1 LELSR
6 HRDHPGTSRLRRLA
20 GGAFRVTVMPTYR
33 DADMLNQRAEYP
45 SRPVTRNPEL
55 THVSL
60 RASHP
65 ARVMTQAKASRTLI
79 AAVGEDQ
86 GRGRWHAMAD
96 LTSQAK
102 GAVEAFNNA
111 DWDEV
116 TTYFGNSTYHEF
128 GTQRSLSGIDAI
140 LEVMRG
146 WKAAM
151 PDVRGTVTGAVEQG
165 QRVVL
170 EIMWEGTQ
178 TGEML
183 SEQGTI
189 PASGKR
195 QKTPAAFVFD
205 YEDGTLKE
213 SRHYFDMLTFLKQIG
228 AA

>member
-1 LELSR
+1 
-6 HRDHPGTSRLRRLA
+6 
-20 GGAFRVTVMPTYR
+20 
-33 DADMLNQRAEYP
+33 
-45 SRPVTRNPEL
+45 
-55 THVSL
+55 
-60 RASHP
+60 
-65 ARVMTQAKASRTLI
+65 MTQAKASRTLI

-128 GTQRSLSGIDAI
+128 GTQRSLSGIGAI
-140 LEVMRG
+140 LEVMKG

-151 PDVRGTVTGAVEQG
+151 PDVRGTVTDAVEQG